1 MKTLFRINSV
11 SHAVGGAML
20 LSLIACTGGANNFV
34 ADGNAGPA
42 FATPVTLTGS
52 PLLDQAIRTGGDY
65 EMLDA
70 IYVEHV
76 SGGSSIA
83 KADDPKRQAGVR
95 GTH

>member
-1 MKTLFRINSV
+1 MKTLFRINAV
-11 SHAVGGAML
+11 SHLVGSVML
-20 LSLIACTGGANNFV
+20 LSLIACTGEANNFV

-42 FATPVTLTGS
+42 IATTATLTGS

-70 IYVEHV
+70 IYVEYV
-76 SGGSSIA
+76 AGGSSIA
-83 KADDPKRQAGVR
+83 KADAPKRGADLH